1 MQTNIDVRTLTDRE
15 LLQLTADALGIE
27 FHACGIDQD
36 DYMTVV
42 DVKVY
47 RGGNEVEIFKQYKP
61 WNPLQ
66 SLAQAM
72 QVAIKLGISVE
83 QYPFY
88 ADHAK
93 KSHVVTKQRK
103 QKDLMR
109 ITNPTEFCVGYSG
122 NPDRANCLAIVYSAA
137 ASQLEKEGKL

>member
-1 MQTNIDVRTLTDRE
+1 MRAGIDVRTLPDRE
-15 LLQLTADALGIE
+15 LLQLTAYALGIE

-42 DVKVY
+42 DVKFQSGDLQKV
-47 RGGNEVEIFKQYKP
+47 VKQYKP

-72 QVAIKLGISVE
+72 QVAIRLGISVE

-88 ADHAK
+88 AEQDK
-93 KSHVVTKQRK
+93 KSHVVTRQRK

-109 ITNPTEFCVGYSG
+109 LTNPTEFCVGYHG
-122 NPDRANCLAIVYSAA
+122 NPGRANCLAIVYSAA